1 MSRIVC
7 SLLAGSRAYVGLCV
21 DSGELCQPR
30 RVAYAADV
38 TVYTGARTPAA
49 GSRWDW
55 ALLAGGVR
63 GVPPMGPWQ
72 RHRADRGRLLVGPGP
87 SAASHGGGVPTHR
100 TKAALDFKSEQTDEP
115 KGGPGPGLSRLQDLA
130 SPGEQSGACQ

>member
-1 MSRIVC
+1 MSRIAC
-7 SLLAGSRAYVGLCV
+7 SLPACSRAYVGLCV
-21 DSGELCQPR
+21 DSCELCQPR

-72 RHRADRGRLLVGPGP
+72 RHRADRGRLLPSRPG
-87 SAASHGGGVPTHR
+87 AFGCQ
-100 TKAALDFKSEQTDEP
+100 SE
-115 KGGPGPGLSRLQDLA
+115 SRRRCAD
-130 SPGEQSGACQ
+130 P